1 MQIKLFVCALI
12 LSQASSYAAF
22 AYTPPT
28 QAEKAGPNSHSIPE
42 EIENVGVTEHLSQQ
56 LSKSL
61 DFTNDKGEKVTLG
74 QYFNGKKPV
83 LITMIYYS
91 CPSLCNYHLNG
102 LLDVFRKSKMQIGRD
117 FDLVAV
123 SMNHRETPDLAAKK
137 KATYLKELNQ
147 PGAEAGW
154 HFLVGTEQNVKK
166 LSDELGFRF
175 KWSEASQQYAHA
187 AVAYVTTPEGVISR
201 YLYGIEFPPQT
212 LRLSLIEASQG
223 KIGNIIDQIVLFCF
237 QFDPSKNKYTLYAFN
252 IMRIGGA
259 LTALL
264 LAAFIFPYWRR
275 ERRLA
280 DPTSMAGK
288 GDLG

>member
-1 MQIKLFVCALI
+1 MHLRELAFALI
-12 LSQASSYAAF
+12 LSLGALHTAV

-28 QAEKAGPNSHSIPE
+28 QAEKAGTDSHATPE
-42 EIENVGVTEHLSQQ
+42 ELADVGVTEHLSQK
-56 LSKSL
+56 LSNSL
-61 DFTNDKGEKVTLG
+61 EFTDDAGKKVTLG
-74 QYFNGKKPV
+74 QYFNGQKPV
-83 LITMIYYS
+83 LFTMVYYN

-102 LLDVFRKSKMQIGRD
+102 LLDVFHKAKMTVGKD

-123 SMNHRETPDLAAKK
+123 SMNHNETPELAAKK
-137 KATYLKELNQ
+137 KINYLKELNQ
-147 PGAEAGW
+147 PGAEKGW
-154 HFLVGTEQNVKK
+154 HFLVGTEENVLK
-166 LSDELGFRF
+166 LAGELGFRF
-175 KWSEASQQYAHA
+175 KWNEAGQQYAHA
-187 AVAYVTTPEGVISR
+187 AVAYVLTPQGVISR

-237 QFDPSKNKYTLYAFN
+237 QFNPSKNKYTLAAFN
-252 IMRIGGA
+252 VMRLGGA

-264 LAAFIFPYWRR
+264 LAAFLVPYWRR

-280 DPTSMAGK
+280 DRTSLSVK